1 MKGLHHKSWKP
12 ETPKSNRKLVLGI
25 PSVSS
30 GFSERIEDEELKT
43 NREWEGHLNQIITL
57 NVGGTMYQ
65 TRLKTLLRFQRDG
78 DYFRSRFSGNFKND
92 MEEDGSYF
100 IDRSGQ
106 LFEYILHYLQNND
119 LPIPTDDFLK
129 NRLVTEAKFYGLNR
143 LVAILKPPEP
153 SGEVFNK
160 NRFFPE
166 GRYEIKEQGKLLQL
180 NTINMRQEWPSWDQ
194 IETFEI
200 HRSGKPYVNFRLL
213 SVSGKQPLNIA
224 FGIIPVC
231 GPQFT
236 SLTEGVCWQGEKIK
250 YKNTERLLPN
260 FWDHYKK
267 EFGTRMMVTIRLD
280 MDNKHVRFE
289 LNGTVITS
297 QKFDPTWTAV
307 SFAIMVRNISYMR
320 LCIE

>member
-12 ETPKSNRKLVLGI
+12 ETPKQKQKLFLRI

-30 GFSERIEDEELKT
+30 GFSDIGEDEELRT
-43 NREWEGHLNQIITL
+43 SREKAERLHQIITL
-57 NVGGTMYQ
+57 NVGGTIYQ

-78 DYFRSRFSGNFKND
+78 DYFKSRFSGNFKND
-92 MEEDGSYF
+92 VEEDGSHF

-106 LFEYILHYLQNND
+106 LFEYILDYLHNND
-119 LPIPTDDFLK
+119 LPVPTDEFLK
-129 NRLVTEAKFYGLNR
+129 KRLITEAKFFGLNR

-180 NTINMRQEWPSWDQ
+180 ATINMSKEWTSWDQ
-194 IETFEI
+194 IETYQI
-200 HRSGKPYVNFRLL
+200 HRTGRSYVNFRLL
-213 SVSGKQPLNIA
+213 SVSGKQPLEIA

-236 SLTEGVCWQGEKIK
+236 SLTEGVCWQGEKVK

-260 FWDHYKK
+260 FWEHYKK
-267 EFGTRMMVTIRLD
+267 EFGTRMLVTIRLD
-280 MDNKHVRFE
+280 MDNKHVRLE